1 MKELIVA
8 SRNKGKV
15 KEIKELLAN
24 LPFKVTSLLDYPHI
38 PPIIEDGKTYRA
50 NALKK
55 ACSVAR
61 ATGKM
66 AMADDSGIEVKA
78 LGYAPGIYSSRFAGE
93 GASEKDRNKK
103 LFAMLKGVPMHKRQA
118 RYRCVVALVNAK
130 GQELGIVQG
139 TCSGYVATRNMG
151 EKGFGFDPLFLLKR
165 YNKTFGQLSAS
176 LKAKISHR
184 ARALKKFRLLLSKVI
199 VVNF

>member
-1 MKELIVA
+1 MKELVVA

-15 KEIKELLAN
+15 REIKELLAN
-24 LPFKVTSLLDYPHI
+24 LPFKVTSLSDYPHI
-38 PPIIEDGKTYRA
+38 PEIIEDGKTYRA

-55 ACSVAR
+55 ACSAAR

-66 AMADDSGIEVKA
+66 AMSDDSGIEVKA
-78 LGYAPGIYSSRFAGE
+78 LKYAPGIYSSRFAGI
-93 GASEKDRNKK
+93 GASEKVRNKK
-103 LFAMLKGVPMHKRQA
+103 LLAMLKNVPFSRRQA
-118 RYRCVVALVNAK
+118 RYRCVMALVNAK

-139 TCSGYVATRNMG
+139 TCSGYVSTKEQGRN
-151 EKGFGFDPLFLLKR
+151 GFGFDPLFLLKR

-184 ARALKKFRLLLSKVI
+184 ARALKKFRLLLSRVTAA
-199 VVNF
+199 NF